1 MLSTAEMACLVLVVA
16 LAAQR
21 GHLALHPLLA
31 WQSVGRSAPVAE
43 PTRQQPTIDAWALE
57 QLLGAPCDHPQ
68 LSHGA
73 YTKQSAMGGN
83 SANVNVC
90 WSETNGYEHSSNN
103 SNSTS
108 KHSAK

>member
-1 MLSTAEMACLVLVVA
+1 MLSTAEMAFLVLVVA

-21 GHLALHPLLA
+21 SHLALHPLLA
-31 WQSVGRSAPVAE
+31 WQSVGRSAEVAV
-43 PTRQQPTIDAWALE
+43 PTRHQPAIDAWALE
-57 QLLGAPCDHPQ
+57 QLLGAQCDYPQ

-73 YTKQSAMGGN
+73 FTEQGAMGGN
-83 SANVNVC
+83 SASVNVC
-90 WSETNGYEHSSNN
+90 WSETNGYEHNSNN